1 VGNPGYAKMAFLANN
16 WFNIRIYPSKADCKT
31 ARLIFLLVYIVMY
44 ELFAVLRFSLWKQ
57 EDESLKRVGCQFRR
71 LVHEMDK
78 DQLISMIHFL
88 EKRDEEQ
95 KQENLELKELIK
107 ELQETHHQK
116 MKSQAD
122 LLDSIDRL
130 TKQLADLTED
140 KKKLQQTIDELLKK
154 NKAKL

>member
-1 VGNPGYAKMAFLANN
+1 
-16 WFNIRIYPSKADCKT
+16 
-31 ARLIFLLVYIVMY
+31 
-44 ELFAVLRFSLWKQ
+44 
-57 EDESLKRVGCQFRR
+57 
-71 LVHEMDK
+71 
-78 DQLISMIHFL
+78 MIHFL

-130 TKQLADLTED
+130 TKQVADLTED
-140 KKKLQQTIDELLKK
+140 KKKLQQTIDELLKQI
-154 NKAKL
+154 

>member
-1 VGNPGYAKMAFLANN
+1 
-16 WFNIRIYPSKADCKT
+16 
-31 ARLIFLLVYIVMY
+31 
-44 ELFAVLRFSLWKQ
+44 
-57 EDESLKRVGCQFRR
+57 
-71 LVHEMDK
+71 
-78 DQLISMIHFL
+78 MIHFL
-88 EKRDEEQ
+88 EKRDEES
-95 KQENLELKELIK
+95 KKETEELKELIK

>member
-1 VGNPGYAKMAFLANN
+1 
-16 WFNIRIYPSKADCKT
+16 
-31 ARLIFLLVYIVMY
+31 
-44 ELFAVLRFSLWKQ
+44 
-57 EDESLKRVGCQFRR
+57 
-71 LVHEMDK
+71 
-78 DQLISMIHFL
+78 MIHFL
-88 EKRDEEQ
+88 EKRDEES
-95 KQENLELKELIK
+95 KKETEGLRELIK